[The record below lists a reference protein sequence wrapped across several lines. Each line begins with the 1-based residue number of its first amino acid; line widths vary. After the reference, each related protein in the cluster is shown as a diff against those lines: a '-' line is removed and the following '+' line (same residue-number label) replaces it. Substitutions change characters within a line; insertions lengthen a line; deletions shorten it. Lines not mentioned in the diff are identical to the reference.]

1 MRDPRYDVLFEP
13 VAIGPVIAPNRF
25 YQVPH
30 CTGMGRQRPH
40 TLAAMRGIKAEG
52 GWGVVCTEY
61 CSIHPSSDDSSFP
74 FATLWDNDDIR
85 ANALMTDAV
94 HAHGALAGV
103 ELWVGGSSVANHDT
117 RLPAIGLQSTP
128 SPDGFE
134 PLQSKRIDRRDI
146 DNIKCWHRDAA
157 KRAVTAG
164 FDIVYVYATHEYL
177 LAEFLDAKTNTRTDE
192 YGGSLTNRLRLT
204 RELIEITLEAV
215 AGKAAVATR
224 FSVDL
229 DDSESYDAF
238 AQLADLPDLW
248 DLTVNDY
255 DVEMAAS
262 RFHGEGVVA
271 NHAARARSLT
281 TKPVVCVGRY
291 TSPDTMVSMIKKG
304 KQDLIGAARPS
315 IADPF
320 MPNKIKEGRLDD
332 IRECIGCNVC
342 YAHDSIGVSLR
353 CTQNP
358 TFGEEW
364 RRGWHPEVIHQTGN
378 SAKENKALIVGA
390 GPAGL
395 EAARV
400 LGERGFEVMLAEA
413 RKTPGGRVTFESRL
427 PGLSEWARVRDWRL
441 TQLRKNHKVGLF
453 PDSMMTADDVMDCK
467 ADYVLLATGAD
478 WTTDGIGRSLQ
489 EPFAG
494 HDNKNVISADALLQD
509 THKIAGR
516 YLIFD
521 DDHYYLGPLLAKK
534 LQAAGATVT
543 IVCPE
548 GRICS
553 WGERT
558 NEQYANNVELYN
570 SGATILTN
578 HTLHSCDSNS
588 ATVTCVYSEKPTTV
602 EIDWI
607 VPLTRRSP
615 NDELY
620 TQLQNLLRQSRPE
633 YANNRVITI
642 GDCHAPGLIA
652 TAVYSGYKA
661 AIELSSTNKI
671 RAPLRDLPLATWPD
685 HQ

>member
-13 VAIGPVIAPNRF
+13 VTIGPVTAPNRF

-61 CSIHPSSDDSSFP
+61 CSIHPSSDDASFP
-74 FATLWDNDDIR
+74 HATLWDDDDIK
-85 ANALMTDAV
+85 ANALMTEAV

-103 ELWVGGSSVANHDT
+103 ELWIGGSSVANHDT
-117 RLPAIGLQSTP
+117 RLPALGLQSTP
-128 SPDGFE
+128 SPDGVE
-134 PLQSKRIDRRDI
+134 PLQSKRLDRRDI
-146 DNIKCWHRDAA
+146 ENIKRWHRDAA
-157 KRAVTAG
+157 NRAVTAG

-192 YGGSLTNRLRLT
+192 YGGSLTNRLRMT
-204 RELIEITLEAV
+204 REIIEITLEAV

-248 DLTVNDY
+248 DLTVSDY
-255 DVEMAAS
+255 DVEMASS
-262 RFHGEGVVA
+262 RFQGEGVVA
-271 NHAARARSLT
+271 DHAARARSMT
-281 TKPVVCVGRY
+281 KKPVVCVGRY
-291 TSPDTMVSMIKKG
+291 TSPDTMVSMIKQG

-320 MPNKIKEGRLDD
+320 LPNKIKQGRPED
-332 IRECIGCNVC
+332 IRECIGCNIC
-342 YAHDSIGVSLR
+342 YAHDSIGVPLR

-364 RRGWHPEVIHQTGN
+364 RRGWHPELIPA
-378 SAKENKALIVGA
+378 SARSTQSASNKKALVVGA

-400 LGERGFEVMLAEA
+400 LGERGFEVMLAESG
-413 RKTPGGRVTFESRL
+413 KTLGGRVSLESRL

-441 TQLRKNHKVGLF
+441 TQLRKNHKIGLF
-453 PDSMMTADDVMDCK
+453 PDSPMTADDVIDCE
-467 ADYVLLATGAD
+467 ADYVLLASGSH
-478 WTTDGIGRSLQ
+478 WTTDGVGRSLQ
-489 EPFAG
+489 EPFSG
-494 HDNKNVISADALLQD
+494 HTNANVISADRLLQD
-509 THKIAGR
+509 THSVKGH

-521 DDHYYLGPLLAKK
+521 DDHHYLGPLLAKK
-534 LQAAGATVT
+534 LLAAGASVT
-543 IVCPE
+543 LVCPE

-558 NEQYANNVELYN
+558 NEQYLNNVELYK
-570 SGATILTN
+570 SDATILTN
-578 HTLHSCDSNS
+578 HTLTSCSEQS
-588 ATVTCVYSEKPTTV
+588 ATVSCIYSEEPVTLD
-602 EIDWI
+602 IDWV
-607 VPLTRRSP
+607 VPLTRRAP

-620 TQLQNLLRQSRPE
+620 WQLQETHPHYTNSQLM
-633 YANNRVITI
+633 TI

-652 TAVYSGYKA
+652 TAVYSGYKSA
-661 AIELSSTNKI
+661 LEIGSSDSAIT
-671 RAPLRDLPLATWPD
+671 ALRDLPLATY
-685 HQ
+685 Q

>member
-13 VAIGPVIAPNRF
+13 VAIGPVTAPNRF

-61 CSIHPSSDDSSFP
+61 CSIHPSSDDASFP
-74 FATLWDNDDIR
+74 HATLWDDDDIR
-85 ANALMTDAV
+85 VNALMTDAV

-117 RLPAIGLQSTP
+117 RLPALGLQSSP
-128 SPDGFE
+128 SPDSVE
-134 PLQSKRIDRRDI
+134 PLQSKRIDRKDI
-146 DNIKCWHRDAA
+146 ENIRRWHRDAA
-157 KRAVTAG
+157 KRAVAAG

-177 LAEFLDAKTNTRTDE
+177 LAEFLDANTNTRTDE
-192 YGGSLTNRLRLT
+192 YGGSLSNRLRLT
-204 RELIEITLEAV
+204 RELIETTLDAV

-229 DDSESYDAF
+229 DDNESYDAF

-262 RFHGEGVVA
+262 RFQGEGVVA
-271 NHAARARSLT
+271 DHAARARKMT
-281 TKPVVCVGRY
+281 NKPVVCVGRY
-291 TSPDTMVSMIKKG
+291 TSPDTMVSMIKQG

-320 MPNKIKEGRLDD
+320 MPDKIREGRLED

-364 RRGWHPEVIHQTGN
+364 RRGWHPEIIPLN
-378 SAKENKALIVGA
+378 STPRNNKKALIVGA

-400 LGERGFEVMLAEA
+400 LGERGFEVMLAESG
-413 RKTPGGRVTFESRL
+413 KKPGGRVSLESRL

-441 TQLRKNHKVGLF
+441 TQLRKNHRVGLF
-453 PDSMMTADDVMDCK
+453 PDSHMSAEDVIDCE
-467 ADYVLLATGAD
+467 ADYVLLATGAR
-478 WTTDGIGRSLQ
+478 WTTEGIGRSLQ
-489 EPFAG
+489 EPFTG
-494 HDNKNVISADALLQD
+494 HDNPNVLSADALLQD
-509 THKIAGR
+509 THSIAGH

-521 DDHYYLGPLLAKK
+521 DDHYYMGPLLAKK
-534 LQAAGATVT
+534 LMAAGAKVT
-543 IVCPE
+543 LVCPE

-558 NEQYANNVELYN
+558 NEQHSNNIDLYN
-570 SGATILTN
+570 SAATILTN
-578 HTLHSCDSNS
+578 HTLDSINNHS
-588 ATVTCVYSEKPTTV
+588 ATVSCIYSGQPTTLK
-602 EIDWI
+602 IDWL
-607 VPLTRRSP
+607 VPLTRRTP
-615 NDELY
+615 NEELHL
-620 TQLQNLLRQSRPE
+620 QLQQTHPDYSENQ
-633 YANNRVITI
+633 VMTV

-661 AIELSSTNKI
+661 AIEIGRTKPAD
-671 RAPLRDLPLATWPD
+671 APLRDLPLATW
-685 HQ
+685 QQS